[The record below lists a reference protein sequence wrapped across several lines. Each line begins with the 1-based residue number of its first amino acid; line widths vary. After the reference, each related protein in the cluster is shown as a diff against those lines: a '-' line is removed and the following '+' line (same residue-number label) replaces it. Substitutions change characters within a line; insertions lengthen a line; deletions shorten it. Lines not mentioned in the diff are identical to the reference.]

1 MRVLGAGGMRVDY
14 TVQRR
19 RRKKAAPK
27 NIFGATS
34 QTSSKAKTGSIS
46 KPKLP
51 KPRSPRAAPP
61 SAPGSRPKPVPKPEP
76 STISKIKQD
85 KQTDPVEAEGQS
97 DVAQILEPEETIL
110 ESQML
115 GVKNGGETSQDKK
128 STISEK
134 KPAETISKVK
144 PNTEDSGTSLK
155 ARQIIEDS
163 ILRASLA
170 AEKEKTSNVSKKRPP
185 ETRVEPKKPQ
195 KKFRNKTSS
204 YQPAN
209 RARRLDRSR
218 HMEYKYEMRRLLVE
232 IGVSEEFRSNL
243 LATIWAR
250 GERQTTKEAKDFL
263 QEKLDEGIINDDQ
276 MESLEGVVDAYT
288 IRR

>member
-1 MRVLGAGGMRVDY
+1 MRVLRAGGMRVDC

-34 QTSSKAKTGSIS
+34 QTSSKAKSGSIS
-46 KPKLP
+46 KPKSP

-61 SAPGSRPKPVPKPEP
+61 SAPGSRPKPVPKPKP
-76 STISKIKQD
+76 STISKTKQD
-85 KQTDPVEAEGQS
+85 KQTNSLEAERQS
-97 DVAQILEPEETIL
+97 DVAQTTEPEETIL

-115 GVKNGGETSQDKK
+115 GVKKGGETSQDKK
-128 STISEK
+128 SKMLEK
-134 KPAETISKVK
+134 KPAETINKVEPK
-144 PNTEDSGTSLK
+144 TEDSGTSLK

-170 AEKEKTSNVSKKRPP
+170 AEKEKTSNISKKRPS
-185 ETRVEPKKPQ
+185 ETKVEPKKPQ
-195 KKFRNKTSS
+195 KKFRSKTSS

-218 HMEYKYEMRRLLVE
+218 HMEYKYEMRGLLVE

-250 GERQTTKEAKDFL
+250 GERQTTKQAKDFL

>member
-1 MRVLGAGGMRVDY
+1 MRVLRAGGMGIDY

-27 NIFGATS
+27 NIFGSSS
-34 QTSSKAKTGSIS
+34 QTSSKARSDSIS
-46 KPKLP
+46 KPKTP

-61 SAPGSRPKPVPKPEP
+61 SAPGSRPKPVPKPKP
-76 STISKIKQD
+76 STIKEIEQD
-85 KQTDPVEAEGQS
+85 QQNDSVGAEEQSADP
-97 DVAQILEPEETIL
+97 QIEEPEETIL
-110 ESQML
+110 EGQIL
-115 GVKNGGETSQDKK
+115 GVKKVEEPPLKEK
-128 STISEK
+128 STKPKK
-134 KPAETISKVK
+134 KPAEIATIVEPKV
-144 PNTEDSGTSLK
+144 EVSGKSLK

-170 AEKEKTSNVSKKRPP
+170 AEKEKTSSVSKKGPS
-185 ETRVEPKKPQ
+185 ETKTEPKKSQ
-195 KKFRNKTSS
+195 KKFRSKTSS

-218 HMEYKYEMRRLLVE
+218 HMEYKYEMRGLFVE
-232 IGVSEEFRSNL
+232 IGVPEEFRSNL

-250 GERQTTKEAKDFL
+250 GERQTIKEAKDFL
-263 QEKLDEGIINDDQ
+263 QEKLDEGIIDDEQ
-276 MESLEGVVDAYT
+276 MKSLESVVDGYT

>member
-1 MRVLGAGGMRVDY
+1 MRVLRAGRMRVDY

-34 QTSSKAKTGSIS
+34 QTSSKAKSGSIS
-46 KPKLP
+46 KPKSP
-51 KPRSPRAAPP
+51 KTRAPRAAPP
-61 SAPGSRPKPVPKPEP
+61 SAPGSRPKPVLKPKT
-76 STISKIKQD
+76 STTKELNQD
-85 KQTDPVEAEGQS
+85 QQS
-97 DVAQILEPEETIL
+97 DSVDVDEQSPVPQIIEPEEKIL
-110 ESQML
+110 ESHIL
-115 GVKNGGETSQDKK
+115 GVKNLEQSSQEKK
-128 STISEK
+128 SPQPEK
-134 KPAETISKVK
+134 KPAEITTEVEPKV
-144 PNTEDSGTSLK
+144 EESGKSLK

-170 AEKEKTSNVSKKRPP
+170 AEKEKTSSVSKKSTS
-185 ETRVEPKKPQ
+185 ENKTEPKKPQ
-195 KKFRNKTSS
+195 KKFRSKTSS

-218 HMEYKYEMRRLLVE
+218 HMEYKYEMRGLLVE

-263 QEKLDEGIINDDQ
+263 QEKLDEGIIDDDQ
-276 MESLEGVVDAYT
+276 MKSLASVVDGYT

>member
-1 MRVLGAGGMRVDY
+1 MRVLRAGRMRVDY

-34 QTSSKAKTGSIS
+34 HTSSKAKSGSIS
-46 KPKLP
+46 KPKSS

-61 SAPGSRPKPVPKPEP
+61 SAPGSRPKPVPKSKP

-85 KQTDPVEAEGQS
+85 KQSNPAEAEGQS
-97 DVAQILEPEETIL
+97 DVAQITEQEETIL

-115 GVKNGGETSQDKK
+115 GVKKGGETSQDKK
-128 STISEK
+128 STMSEK
-134 KPAETISKVK
+134 NPAENINKVEPK
-144 PNTEDSGTSLK
+144 TEDSGTSLK

-163 ILRASLA
+163 ILKASLA
-170 AEKEKTSNVSKKRPP
+170 AEKEKTSNVTKKHPP
-185 ETRVEPKKPQ
+185 ETKVEPKKPQ
-195 KKFRNKTSS
+195 KKFRSKTSS

-218 HMEYKYEMRRLLVE
+218 HMEYKYEMRGLLVE
-232 IGVSEEFRSNL
+232 IGVSEEYRSNL

-250 GERQTTKEAKDFL
+250 GERQTAKQAKDFL

>member
-1 MRVLGAGGMRVDY
+1 MRVVRAGSLRVDY

-19 RRKKAAPK
+19 RKKKAAPK

-34 QTSSKAKTGSIS
+34 QTSSKAKSGSIS
-46 KPKLP
+46 KPKSS

-61 SAPGSRPKPVPKPEP
+61 SAPGSRPKPVPKSKP

-85 KQTDPVEAEGQS
+85 KQSNPAEAEGQS
-97 DVAQILEPEETIL
+97 DVAQITEQEETIL

-115 GVKNGGETSQDKK
+115 GVKKGGETSQDKK
-128 STISEK
+128 STMSEK
-134 KPAETISKVK
+134 KPAENINKVEPK
-144 PNTEDSGTSLK
+144 TEDSGTSLK

-170 AEKEKTSNVSKKRPP
+170 AEKEKTSNVSKKRPS
-185 ETRVEPKKPQ
+185 ETKVEPKKPQ
-195 KKFRNKTSS
+195 KKFRSKTSS

-218 HMEYKYEMRRLLVE
+218 HMEYKYEMRGLLVE
-232 IGVSEEFRSNL
+232 IGVSEEYRSNL

-250 GERQTTKEAKDFL
+250 GERQTAKQAKDFL
-263 QEKLDEGIINDDQ
+263 QEKLDEGVINDDQ

>member
-1 MRVLGAGGMRVDY
+1 MRVLRAGGMRVDC

-34 QTSSKAKTGSIS
+34 QTSSKAKSGSIS
-46 KPKLP
+46 KPKSP

-61 SAPGSRPKPVPKPEP
+61 SAPGSRPKPVPKPKP
-76 STISKIKQD
+76 STISKTKQD
-85 KQTDPVEAEGQS
+85 KQTNSLEAERQS
-97 DVAQILEPEETIL
+97 DVAQSTEPEEKIL

-115 GVKNGGETSQDKK
+115 GVKKGGETSQDKK
-128 STISEK
+128 SKMLEK
-134 KPAETISKVK
+134 KPAETINEVEPK
-144 PNTEDSGTSLK
+144 TEDSGTSLK

-170 AEKEKTSNVSKKRPP
+170 AEKEKTSNISKKRPS
-185 ETRVEPKKPQ
+185 ETTAEPKKPQ
-195 KKFRNKTSS
+195 KKFRSKTSS

-250 GERQTTKEAKDFL
+250 GERQTTKQAKDFL

>member
-1 MRVLGAGGMRVDY
+1 MRVLRARRMRVDY

-34 QTSSKAKTGSIS
+34 QTSSKAKSGSIS
-46 KPKLP
+46 KPKSP
-51 KPRSPRAAPP
+51 KPRAPRVAPP
-61 SAPGSRPKPVPKPEP
+61 SAPGSRPKPVLKPKT
-76 STISKIKQD
+76 STIKGVKKDQQADS
-85 KQTDPVEAEGQS
+85 VESEGQLV
-97 DVAQILEPEETIL
+97 DPQITEPEETIL
-110 ESQML
+110 ESQIL
-115 GVKNGGETSQDKK
+115 GVKKVEEPPEERKSTKSKKK
-128 STISEK
+128 S
-134 KPAETISKVK
+134 AEITTKMEPKV
-144 PNTEDSGTSLK
+144 EDSGKSLK

-170 AEKEKTSNVSKKRPP
+170 AEKEKTSSVSKKSPS
-185 ETRVEPKKPQ
+185 ETKTEPKKPQ

-218 HMEYKYEMRRLLVE
+218 HMEYKYEMRGLLVE

-250 GERQTTKEAKDFL
+250 GERQTTKDAKDFL
-263 QEKLDEGIINDDQ
+263 QEKLDEGIIDDDQ
-276 MESLEGVVDAYT
+276 MKSLESVVDGYT

>member
-1 MRVLGAGGMRVDY
+1 M
-14 TVQRR
+14 QRR

-34 QTSSKAKTGSIS
+34 QTSTKAKKGSIS
-46 KPKLP
+46 KPKSS

-61 SAPGSRPKPVPKPEP
+61 SAPGSRPKPVPKSKP

-85 KQTDPVEAEGQS
+85 KQSNPAEAEGQS
-97 DVAQILEPEETIL
+97 DVAQITEQEETIL

-115 GVKNGGETSQDKK
+115 GVKKGGETSQDKK
-128 STISEK
+128 STMSEK
-134 KPAETISKVK
+134 NPAENINKVEPK
-144 PNTEDSGTSLK
+144 TEDSGTSLK

-163 ILRASLA
+163 ILKASLA
-170 AEKEKTSNVSKKRPP
+170 AEKEKTSNVTKKHPP
-185 ETRVEPKKPQ
+185 ETKVEPKKPQ
-195 KKFRNKTSS
+195 KKFRSKTSS

-218 HMEYKYEMRRLLVE
+218 HMEYKYEMRGLLVE
-232 IGVSEEFRSNL
+232 IGVSEEYRSNL

-250 GERQTTKEAKDFL
+250 GERQTAKQAKDFL
-263 QEKLDEGIINDDQ
+263 QEKLDEGVINDDQ

>member
-1 MRVLGAGGMRVDY
+1 MRVIRAGGMRVDY

>member
-1 MRVLGAGGMRVDY
+1 MRVLRAGGMRVDY

-34 QTSSKAKTGSIS
+34 QTSSKTKSGSIS
-46 KPKLP
+46 KSKSP

-61 SAPGSRPKPVPKPEP
+61 SAPGSRPKPVAKPKP
-76 STISKIKQD
+76 STISKIKQA
-85 KQTDPVEAEGQS
+85 KQTDSVEAKGQS
-97 DVAQILEPEETIL
+97 DVAQITEPEETIL

-115 GVKNGGETSQDKK
+115 GVQKGGVASQDNK
-128 STISEK
+128 STMSEK
-134 KPAETISKVK
+134 KTAEIIHKVEPK
-144 PNTEDSGTSLK
+144 NEDSGTSLK

-163 ILRASLA
+163 ILKASLA
-170 AEKEKTSNVSKKRPP
+170 AEKEKTSIVSNKHPS
-185 ETRVEPKKPQ
+185 ETKVEPKKPQ
-195 KKFRNKTSS
+195 KKFRSKTSS

-218 HMEYKYEMRRLLVE
+218 HMEYKYEMRGLLVE

-250 GERQTTKEAKDFL
+250 GERQTTKEAKEFL
-263 QEKLDEGIINDDQ
+263 QEKLNEGIINDDQ
-276 MESLEGVVDAYT
+276 MKSLESVVDGYT

>member
-1 MRVLGAGGMRVDY
+1 MRVLRAGGMRVDY

-34 QTSSKAKTGSIS
+34 QTSSKAKSGSIS
-46 KPKLP
+46 KPKSP

-61 SAPGSRPKPVPKPEP
+61 SAPGSRPKPVPKPKP
-76 STISKIKQD
+76 STISKTKQD
-85 KQTDPVEAEGQS
+85 KQTNSLEAERQS
-97 DVAQILEPEETIL
+97 DVAQSTEPEETIL

-115 GVKNGGETSQDKK
+115 GVKKGGETSQDKK
-128 STISEK
+128 SKMLEK
-134 KPAETISKVK
+134 KPAETINKVEPK
-144 PNTEDSGTSLK
+144 TEDSGTSLK

-170 AEKEKTSNVSKKRPP
+170 AEKEKTSNISKKRPS
-185 ETRVEPKKPQ
+185 ETKVEPKKPQ
-195 KKFRNKTSS
+195 KKFRSKTSS

-218 HMEYKYEMRRLLVE
+218 HMEYKYEMRGLLVE

-250 GERQTTKEAKDFL
+250 GERQTTKQAKDFL

>member
-1 MRVLGAGGMRVDY
+1 MRVLRAGGMGIDY

-27 NIFGATS
+27 NIFGSSS
-34 QTSSKAKTGSIS
+34 QASSKARSDSIS
-46 KPKLP
+46 RPKTP

-61 SAPGSRPKPVPKPEP
+61 SAPGSRPKPVPKPKP
-76 STISKIKQD
+76 STIKEIEQD
-85 KQTDPVEAEGQS
+85 QQNDSIGAEEQSADP
-97 DVAQILEPEETIL
+97 QITEPEETIL
-110 ESQML
+110 EDQIL
-115 GVKNGGETSQDKK
+115 GVKKVEETPQEEK
-128 STISEK
+128 STKPK
-134 KPAETISKVK
+134 KRPAEITTTVEPKVE
-144 PNTEDSGTSLK
+144 NSGKSLK

-170 AEKEKTSNVSKKRPP
+170 AEKEKTSSVSKKGPS
-185 ETRVEPKKPQ
+185 ETKTEPKKSQ
-195 KKFRNKTSS
+195 KKFRSKTSS

-218 HMEYKYEMRRLLVE
+218 HMEYKYEMRGLLVE
-232 IGVSEEFRSNL
+232 IGVPEEFRSNL

-263 QEKLDEGIINDDQ
+263 QEKLDEGIIDDEQ
-276 MESLEGVVDAYT
+276 MKSLESVVDGYT

>member
-1 MRVLGAGGMRVDY
+1 M
-14 TVQRR
+14 QRR

-34 QTSSKAKTGSIS
+34 QSSSKAKSGSTS
-46 KPKLP
+46 KPKSP
-51 KPRSPRAAPP
+51 KLRSPRAAPP
-61 SAPGSRPKPVPKPEP
+61 SAPGSRPKPVPKPKP
-76 STISKIKQD
+76 TKIKEIVQD
-85 KQTDPVEAEGQS
+85 QKTDSVEAEEQLADPKIS
-97 DVAQILEPEETIL
+97 EPEETIL
-110 ESQML
+110 EGQIL
-115 GVKNGGETSQDKK
+115 GVKKIEETPLEEK
-128 STISEK
+128 STKPKK
-134 KPAETISKVK
+134 KPAEITTKLEPKV
-144 PNTEDSGTSLK
+144 EGSGKSLK

-170 AEKEKTSNVSKKRPP
+170 AEKEKTSSVSKKGPS
-185 ETRVEPKKPQ
+185 ETKTEPKKPQ

-218 HMEYKYEMRRLLVE
+218 HMEYKYEMRGLLVE

-263 QEKLDEGIINDDQ
+263 QEKLDEGIIDDDQ
-276 MESLEGVVDAYT
+276 MKSLESVVDGYT

>member
-1 MRVLGAGGMRVDY
+1 MRVLRAGGMRIDY

-34 QTSSKAKTGSIS
+34 QTSSKAKSGSIS
-46 KPKLP
+46 KPKSP
-51 KPRSPRAAPP
+51 KPRSPRVAPP
-61 SAPGSRPKPVPKPEP
+61 SAPGSRPKPMPKPEP
-76 STISKIKQD
+76 SAIKELNQSQQIDHGEAHKQSAVPKIK
-85 KQTDPVEAEGQS
+85 
-97 DVAQILEPEETIL
+97 EPEETIL
-110 ESQML
+110 ESQIL
-115 GVKNGGETSQDKK
+115 GLENIEQTSQEKK
-128 STISEK
+128 SSKPEK
-134 KPAETISKVK
+134 KPTDITPEVKTKV
-144 PNTEDSGTSLK
+144 EDSGKSLK

-170 AEKEKTSNVSKKRPP
+170 AEKEKTISVTKKSPS
-185 ETRVEPKKPQ
+185 ENKTEPKKPQ
-195 KKFRNKTSS
+195 KKFRSKTSS

-218 HMEYKYEMRRLLVE
+218 HMEYKYEMRGLLVE

-263 QEKLDEGIINDDQ
+263 QEKLDEGIIDDDQ
-276 MESLEGVVDAYT
+276 MKSLASVVDGYT

>member
-1 MRVLGAGGMRVDY
+1 MRVLRAGGMGIDY

-27 NIFGATS
+27 NIFGATT
-34 QTSSKAKTGSIS
+34 QTSSKAKSGIIS
-46 KPKLP
+46 KPKSP

-61 SAPGSRPKPVPKPEP
+61 SAPGSRPKPVPKPQPP
-76 STISKIKQD
+76 SIKQIKPD
-85 KQTDPVEAEGQS
+85 QQADSIEAQERS
-97 DVAQILEPEETIL
+97 NVPQITEPEETIL
-110 ESQML
+110 ESQIL
-115 GVKNGGETSQDKK
+115 GVKNVEETSRENK
-128 STISEK
+128 STNSEK
-134 KPAETISKVK
+134 KPDEITTKVEPK
-144 PNTEDSGTSLK
+144 VDGSGKSLK
-155 ARQIIEDS
+155 ARQIIQDS
-163 ILRASLA
+163 ILRASIA
-170 AEKEKTSNVSKKRPP
+170 AEKEKTSSVSKKGPS
-185 ETRVEPKKPQ
+185 EKKNEPKKPQ
-195 KKFRNKTSS
+195 KKFRSKTSS

-218 HMEYKYEMRRLLVE
+218 HMEYKYEMRGLLAE

-263 QEKLDEGIINDDQ
+263 QEKLDEGIIDDDQ
-276 MESLEGVVDAYT
+276 MQTLASVVDGYT

>member
-1 MRVLGAGGMRVDY
+1 MRVLRAGRTRVDY

-27 NIFGATS
+27 NIFGSTS
-34 QTSSKAKTGSIS
+34 QTSSKAKSGSIS
-46 KPKLP
+46 KPKSP

-61 SAPGSRPKPVPKPEP
+61 SAPGSRPKPVLKPKT
-76 STISKIKQD
+76 STTKELNQN
-85 KQTDPVEAEGQS
+85 QQS
-97 DVAQILEPEETIL
+97 DSVEVDEQSAIPQIKEPEEKIL
-110 ESQML
+110 ESQIL
-115 GVKNGGETSQDKK
+115 GVKNLEQSSQEKK
-128 STISEK
+128 SPKPEK
-134 KPAETISKVK
+134 KPAEITTEVGPKV
-144 PNTEDSGTSLK
+144 EESGKSLK

-163 ILRASLA
+163 ILRASIA
-170 AEKEKTSNVSKKRPP
+170 AEKEKTSSVSKKSTP
-185 ETRVEPKKPQ
+185 ENKTEPKKPQ
-195 KKFRNKTSS
+195 KKFRSKTSS

-218 HMEYKYEMRRLLVE
+218 HMEYKYEMRGLLVE

-250 GERQTTKEAKDFL
+250 GERQTSKEAKDFL
-263 QEKLDEGIINDDQ
+263 QEKLDEGIIDDDQ
-276 MESLEGVVDAYT
+276 MKSLASVVDGYT

>member
-1 MRVLGAGGMRVDY
+1 MRVIRAGGMRVDY

-115 GVKNGGETSQDKK
+115 GVKNGGEASQDKK

>member
-1 MRVLGAGGMRVDY
+1 M
-14 TVQRR
+14 QRR

-34 QTSSKAKTGSIS
+34 QSSSKAKSGSTS
-46 KPKLP
+46 KPKSP
-51 KPRSPRAAPP
+51 KLRSPRAAPP
-61 SAPGSRPKPVPKPEP
+61 SAPGSRPKPVPKPKP
-76 STISKIKQD
+76 TKIKEIVQD
-85 KQTDPVEAEGQS
+85 QKTDSVEAEEQLADPKIS
-97 DVAQILEPEETIL
+97 EPEETIL
-110 ESQML
+110 EGQIL
-115 GVKNGGETSQDKK
+115 GVKKIEETPLEEK
-128 STISEK
+128 STKPKK
-134 KPAETISKVK
+134 KPAEITTKLEPKV
-144 PNTEDSGTSLK
+144 EGSGKSLK

-170 AEKEKTSNVSKKRPP
+170 AEKEKTSSVSKKGPS
-185 ETRVEPKKPQ
+185 ETKTEPKKPQ

-218 HMEYKYEMRRLLVE
+218 HMEYKYEMRGLLVE

-263 QEKLDEGIINDDQ
+263 QEKLDEGIIDDDQ
-276 MESLEGVVDAYT
+276 MKSLQSVVDDYT

>member
-1 MRVLGAGGMRVDY
+1 M
-14 TVQRR
+14 QRR

-34 QTSSKAKTGSIS
+34 QTASRPKSDSIS
-46 KPKLP
+46 KQKSPKS
-51 KPRSPRAAPP
+51 RSPRAAPP
-61 SAPGSRPKPVPKPEP
+61 SAPGSKPKLVPKPKP
-76 STISKIKQD
+76 STINEIKQD
-85 KQTDPVEAEGQS
+85 QQTGSSEAGE
-97 DVAQILEPEETIL
+97 QITVPPIAEPEETIL
-110 ESQML
+110 ESQIL
-115 GVKNGGETSQDKK
+115 GLKNLEETSQVEK
-128 STISEK
+128 STDSEK
-134 KPAETISKVK
+134 KAAEIATKVEPK
-144 PNTEDSGTSLK
+144 VEDSGKSLK

-163 ILRASLA
+163 ILRASIA
-170 AEKEKTSNVSKKRPP
+170 AEKEKTSSVSSKAPSEKKT
-185 ETRVEPKKPQ
+185 EQKKPQ
-195 KKFRNKTSS
+195 KKFRSKTTS

-218 HMEYKYEMRRLLVE
+218 HMEYKYEMRGLLVE

-263 QEKLDEGIINDDQ
+263 QEKLDEGIIDDDQ
-276 MESLEGVVDAYT
+276 MKSLASVVDGYT

>member
-1 MRVLGAGGMRVDY
+1 MRVDY

-34 QTSSKAKTGSIS
+34 QTSSRPKSDSIS
-46 KPKLP
+46 KPKSP
-51 KPRSPRAAPP
+51 KHRSPRAAPP
-61 SAPGSRPKPVPKPEP
+61 SAPGSKPKLVPKPKP
-76 STISKIKQD
+76 STINEIKQD
-85 KQTDPVEAEGQS
+85 QQTGSSEAGE
-97 DVAQILEPEETIL
+97 QITVPPIAEPEETIL
-110 ESQML
+110 ESQIL
-115 GVKNGGETSQDKK
+115 GLKNLEETSQVEK
-128 STISEK
+128 STDSEK
-134 KPAETISKVK
+134 KAAEIATKVEPK
-144 PNTEDSGTSLK
+144 VEDSGKSLK

-163 ILRASLA
+163 ILRASIA
-170 AEKEKTSNVSKKRPP
+170 AEKEKTSSVSRKAVS
-185 ETRVEPKKPQ
+185 ETKTEPKKPQ
-195 KKFRNKTSS
+195 KKFRSKTTS

-218 HMEYKYEMRRLLVE
+218 HMEYKYEMRGLLVE

-263 QEKLDEGIINDDQ
+263 QEKLDEGIIDDDQ
-276 MESLEGVVDAYT
+276 MKSLASVVDGYT